1 MTQPILS
8 DLYPNEYIQGLCY
21 YPFAVNLE
29 IYTGS
34 CNTLHDLSNWVR
46 VPNKTEDL
54 NLHIFNMITGLNESK
69 TFTKYILCEYKY
81 KF

>member
-34 CNTLHDLSNWVR
+34 CNTLHDLSN
-46 VPNKTEDL
+46 
-54 NLHIFNMITGLNESK
+54 
-69 TFTKYILCEYKY
+69 
-81 KF
+81 